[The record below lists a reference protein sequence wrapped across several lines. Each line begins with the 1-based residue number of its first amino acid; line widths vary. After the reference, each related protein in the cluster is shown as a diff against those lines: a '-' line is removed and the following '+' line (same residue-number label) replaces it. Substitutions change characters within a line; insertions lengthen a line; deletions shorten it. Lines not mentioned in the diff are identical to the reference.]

1 MSAKAETVV
10 TAILA
15 SLLALTSCG
24 GDEQV
29 RVDDEETQAS
39 TAAAPTRIE
48 PLTKRLATAPLVN
61 PRRGGRGAP

>member
-1 MSAKAETVV
+1 MV

-29 RVDDEETQAS
+29 RVDDEEAQAS
-39 TAAAPTRIE
+39 TAARADADRTIDE
-48 PLTKRLATAPLVN
+48 TASDRTASK
-61 PRRGGRGAP
+61 PRRGGRGTP